1 MHGKKDHLQEEL
13 EHELRHL
20 RALVRE
26 VGEHFILRHEGA
38 IETIISNLDSVPQ
51 GRLKAAMPE
60 WLQHIRGLRLKP
72 AKGRLKDLKG
82 IVTLIEALSEQVICA
97 QEGAQ
102 EGRTLHRRGKHG
114 VEAEV

>member
-1 MHGKKDHLQEEL
+1 MHGKHDNRLEDI

-38 IETIISNLDSVPQ
+38 IETIISNLESVPQ
-51 GRLKAAMPE
+51 GKLKAGMPG
-60 WLQHIRGLRLKP
+60 WLQNIRSLRLKP

-82 IVTLIEALSEQVICA
+82 IVSLIEELTEQVICA
-97 QEGAQ
+97 QEG
-102 EGRTLHRRGKHG
+102 RTSRGDKPKG
-114 VEAEV
+114 